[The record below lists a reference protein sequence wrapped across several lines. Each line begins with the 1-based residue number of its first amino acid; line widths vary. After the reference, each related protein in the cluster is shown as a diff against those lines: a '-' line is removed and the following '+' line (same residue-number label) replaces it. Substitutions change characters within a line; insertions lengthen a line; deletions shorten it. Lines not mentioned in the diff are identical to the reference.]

1 MDRVVVAV
9 DGTAAGE
16 AAIGW
21 AIARAAHSAPV
32 SIEVTAVYDPLPSE
46 SVLASR
52 DFKPVFEHLLDASA
66 ARIGREAPGL
76 EVTTRL
82 RTGHPRLEL
91 AAASQDASLL
101 VVGTVRDRADG
112 GYDSVPVRLAGTTRC
127 PTVVVP
133 AEWRSSGGPV
143 VVGLDATEQQPTLL
157 GFARGEALSTGREL
171 VVVHSWSVPTLLAV
185 VMFAH
190 PGVWEN
196 IRASHERA
204 LEETLR
210 TLRAETPDLVV
221 RERLREGAA
230 ARVLADAAEG
240 ADLLVVGRHGRA
252 SAGETLLGS
261 TGHGLLLELPCPVVV
276 VPE

>member
-1 MDRVVVAV
+1 MEKVIVAV

-21 AIARAAHSAPV
+21 VLTRASRTEL
-32 SIEVTAVYDPLPSE
+32 SIEITAVYDPLPSE

-52 DFKPVFEHLLDASA
+52 DFGPVFEHLLQVSA
-66 ARIGREAPGL
+66 DRVRREAPGVP
-76 EVTTRL
+76 VTTSL
-82 RTGHPRLEL
+82 RTGHPRLQL
-91 AAASQDASLL
+91 AEASESADLL
-101 VVGTVRDRADG
+101 VVGTLRHRADG
-112 GYDSVPVRLAGTTRC
+112 AYDSVPVRLAGTTRC

-133 AEWRSSGGPV
+133 ADWRSVGGAV
-143 VVGLDATEQQPTLL
+143 IVGLDTTEQQPALTA
-157 GFARGEALSTGREL
+157 FACDEALHSGREL
-171 VVVHSWSVPTLLAV
+171 VLVHSWSVPTLLAV

-196 IRASHERA
+196 VRASHERA
-204 LEETLR
+204 LEESVR
-210 TLRAETPDLVV
+210 ALRARSAELVV

-240 ADLLVVGRHGRA
+240 ADILVVGRHGRA

-261 TGHGLLLELPCPVVV
+261 TGHGLLLELPCPVAV